1 MNKANLNQLLAIFTT
16 LLLVAGCG
24 GNGDSTANQNTPEKG
39 PNPFSNHPGNQK
51 YRAGHRDGSSV
62 ALYVKDPAD
71 NQHYALFAQRKAA
84 PKEWTVPGG
93 LIDPNQTFAD
103 AAAREL
109 YEETV
114 KFYGFDSSSGH
125 AGTQESIT
133 AADLLAAPYSEIIGN
148 KSKDIHM
155 LFFVKATT
163 MTSALTITT
172 ALATP
177 GLSHKYTEMQDYKW
191 VPLNAL
197 KSVVNAIPKNPNGY
211 GTYGSKTINWTNT
224 TGSAESITIWAPAM
238 KSLTAN
244 NARKILNSLPN

>member
-1 MNKANLNQLLAIFTT
+1 MKKAKINQLLLIFTVF
-16 LLLVAGCG
+16 LLVVGCG
-24 GNGDSTANQNTPEKG
+24 GNGDSTANQNTPQKG
-39 PNPFSNHPGNQK
+39 PNPSSNHPGNQK

-71 NQHYALFAQRKAA
+71 NHHYALFAQRKTG
-84 PKEWTVPGG
+84 PKEWTMPGG

-133 AADLLAAPYSEIIGN
+133 AAGLLVAPYSEIIGN

-155 LFFVKATT
+155 LFFVKANT
-163 MTSALTITT
+163 MASALTITT

-177 GLSHKYTEMQDYKW
+177 GLSHKYTEMQNYKW

-197 KSVVNAIPKNPNGY
+197 KSVVNAISPASNGLWY
-211 GTYGSKTINWTNT
+211 ICTTDDQLDKYCRASSEHYHLGTCNEK
-224 TGSAESITIWAPAM
+224 
-238 KSLTAN
+238 
-244 NARKILNSLPN
+244 LNSKQG